1 MHPYANE
8 IFDFYKKVAWGVSGP
23 AREFR
28 GGQRASLRDQRA
40 S

>member
-8 IFDFYKKVAWGVSGP
+8 IFDFYKKVAWGVRGL
-23 AREFR
+23 AMELRE
-28 GGQRASLRDQRA
+28 GQRASLRDQRA